1 VVLVVGHGEV
11 VQPAGEILELLH
23 IGVVLH
29 LELLLLSGQILHLM
43 VIKVGVLQ
51 GTVHGGVGVDTL
63 HGLDLIP
70 GNLSLILSCFQFCR
84 EIIQDFVGEI
94 RGHFLGESQAGLV
107 WRILGANWRHGFV
120 AVLCC
125 LEWGSA
131 HARTGWQATNKHRG
145 F

>member
-1 VVLVVGHGEV
+1 MVLVVGHGEV

-43 VIKVGVLQ
+43 VIKVGVLR

-63 HGLDLIP
+63 HGLDLIS
-70 GNLSLILSCFQFCR
+70 GNLSLILSCFHFCR

-94 RGHFLGESQAGLV
+94 SGHFLGESQAGLV
-107 WRILGANWRHGFV
+107 WRILGVDWRLEILSDV

-125 LEWGSA
+125 P
-131 HARTGWQATNKHRG
+131 R
-145 F
+145 